1 MRTVFGLTGLL
12 CLATLAACSAP
23 RGGTPS
29 EAAQNVFPP
38 PFERQVYPFEV
49 RDASGTPYDHPF
61 LGGFNLPRP
70 QFADIDG
77 DGDLDLFVQEVTGAV
92 KFFEHTGTATEARY
106 VWRTDQ
112 YKDLDIGEW
121 YRFIDLDEDGDLDL
135 LGEERFSYVRY
146 FRNEG
151 TPQEAAF
158 RLVTDSLKD
167 ASGKPLFADRQNI
180 PNLTD
185 IDCDGLLDLFIGRI
199 DGTVLRYESVGM
211 DDDNIPRFQ
220 LVTER
225 FEDIEIVAQ
234 IGTLHGANTLNFND
248 IDGDGDEDLFW
259 GDYFEPGL
267 LLIRNTGSCTE
278 PVLRGEP
285 LSFPLDDPVRTSGY
299 NDPVFGDI
307 DGDGDDDLFIG
318 VLGGAFNPNHTSA
331 ANFYYLEADSGAFTV
346 RTQHFLTSIDVGS
359 ESIPAFADLDADGD
373 LDMLVTNKINWDD
386 FESARIFHFENQ
398 GTPAAPSFQLIGP
411 LDITGQFHYAPA
423 LADLD
428 ADGDLD
434 MLLGTW
440 NKGIAFYRNT
450 GTAATPAFT
459 LEEETYI
466 KLTRGSNSTPT
477 LVDIDGDGDLDLFI
491 GESSGELNFYR
502 NTGDAATPVF
512 ELVTDNFDD
521 LDVGRRSAPTFID
534 LDHDGDQDMVVG
546 READGLAFF
555 RNMGTPQEAAF
566 VPDSSFALPV
576 PIYTVPVFPDLDG
589 DGDGDFVSGG
599 LGGGLVFFE
608 NTRVSG
614 F

>member
-1 MRTVFGLTGLL
+1 MRSTFGLIGLL
-12 CLATLAACSAP
+12 YLAALAGCSAP
-23 RGGTPS
+23 REGGSSQTT
-29 EAAQNVFPP
+29 ATVFPP

-77 DGDLDLFVQEVTGAV
+77 DGDLDLFVQELTGAI
-92 KFFEHTGTATEARY
+92 KFFEHTGTATAPRF
-106 VWRTDQ
+106 VWRTDR
-112 YKDLDIGEW
+112 YDDLDIGEW

-135 LGEERFSYVRY
+135 LGEERFSYIRY

-151 TPQEAAF
+151 SPQNPVF
-158 RLVTDSLKD
+158 TLVTDSLKD
-167 ASGKPLFADRQNI
+167 ASGQPLFADRQNI

-220 LVTER
+220 LLTER

-248 IDGDGDEDLFW
+248 VDGDGDEDLFW

-267 LLIRNTGSCTE
+267 LLIRNTGSCAS
-278 PVLRGEP
+278 PVFRGEP

-299 NDPVFGDI
+299 NAPVFADL

-318 VLGGAFNPNHTSA
+318 VLGGAFNPNHTA
-331 ANFYYLEADSGAFTV
+331 ADNFYFLEADAGAFTV
-346 RTQHFLTSIDVGS
+346 RTQRFLTSIDVGS

-373 LDMLVTNKINWDD
+373 LDML
-386 FESARIFHFENQ
+386 
-398 GTPAAPSFQLIGP
+398 
-411 LDITGQFHYAPA
+411 
-423 LADLD
+423 
-428 ADGDLD
+428 
-434 MLLGTW
+434 LGTW
-440 NKGIAFYRNT
+440 NKGLAFYRNT
-450 GTAATPAFT
+450 GTAAAPAFT

-466 KLTRGSNSTPT
+466 KLTRGSNSTPA
-477 LVDIDGDGDLDLFI
+477 LVDIDADGDLDLFI

-502 NTGDAATPVF
+502 NTGDAATPAF
-512 ELVTDNFDD
+512 DLVTDKFAD

-534 LDHDGDQDMVVG
+534 LDRDGDQDMIVG

-555 RNMGTPQEAAF
+555 RNTGTPQEAVFAA
-566 VPDSSFALPV
+566 DSSFALPV
-576 PIYTVPVFPDLDG
+576 PIYTVPVFADLDA
-589 DGDGDFVSGG
+589 DGDADFVSGG

-608 NTRVSG
+608 NKQFNSNK
-614 F
+614 